1 VRGDKR
7 SIRFDNFLKVV
18 KSLNFKYSIKQL
30 KMKSK
35 TLLRVT
41 VFVTLFYA
49 FGHIAGHLTRK
60 QTTDP
65 VDKEVIRQMEQY
77 KFNVNGSM
85 RSWDNFYE
93 ALSLDAALVLVVFA
107 IIFWVLSGIAE
118 KYPSVVYSLLWPILI
133 CFIGFTITHFLY
145 VFMIPTVT
153 SLVICILII
162 AAMIQLRRHVDI
174 R

>member
-1 VRGDKR
+1 
-7 SIRFDNFLKVV
+7 
-18 KSLNFKYSIKQL
+18 
-30 KMKSK
+30 MKPK
-35 TLLRVT
+35 ILLRIT

-49 FGHIAGHLTRK
+49 FGHIMGHLTRK

-93 ALSLDAALVLVVFA
+93 ALSLDSALVLVVFT
-107 IIFWVLSGIAE
+107 IMFWILSGIVE
-118 KYPSVVYSLLWPILI
+118 KHPGVVYNLLWPILI

-145 VFMIPTVT
+145 VFMIPTVM
-153 SLVICILII
+153 SLITCILII
-162 AAMIQLRRHVDI
+162 TTMIQIRRHPGYTLKG
-174 R
+174 

>member
-1 VRGDKR
+1 
-7 SIRFDNFLKVV
+7 
-18 KSLNFKYSIKQL
+18 
-30 KMKSK
+30 MKPK
-35 TLLRVT
+35 IILRIT

-49 FGHIAGHLTRK
+49 FGHIMGHLTRK

-93 ALSLDAALVLVVFA
+93 ALSLDSALVLLVFA
-107 IIFWVLSGIAE
+107 VMFWMLSGLTG
-118 KYPSVVYSLLWPILI
+118 KYPWVVYKLLWPILI

-145 VFMIPTVT
+145 VFMIPTVM
-153 SLVICILII
+153 SLIVCMLIT
-162 AAMIQLRRHVDI
+162 ATLIQLRRQPEHALKV
-174 R
+174 

>member
-1 VRGDKR
+1 
-7 SIRFDNFLKVV
+7 
-18 KSLNFKYSIKQL
+18 
-30 KMKSK
+30 MKPK
-35 TLLRVT
+35 ITLRIT

-49 FGHIAGHLTRK
+49 FGHIMGHLTRK

-65 VDKEVIRQMEQY
+65 VNKEVIRQMEQY

-93 ALSLDAALVLVVFA
+93 ALSLDSAIVLVVFA
-107 IIFWVLSGIAE
+107 LIFWLLSGMSE
-118 KYPSVVYSLLWPILI
+118 KYPRVVYQLLWPILL

-153 SLVICILII
+153 SLITCILII
-162 AAMIQLRRHVDI
+162 AAMIPLRKHE
-174 R
+174 

>member
-1 VRGDKR
+1 
-7 SIRFDNFLKVV
+7 
-18 KSLNFKYSIKQL
+18 
-30 KMKSK
+30 MKI
-35 TLLRVT
+35 LLRIT

-49 FGHIAGHLTRK
+49 FGHIMGHFTRK
-60 QTTDP
+60 ETTDP
-65 VDKEVIRQMEQY
+65 IDKEVIRQMEQY

-93 ALSLDAALVLVVFA
+93 ALSLDSALVLVVFA
-107 IIFWVLSGIAE
+107 IIFWMLSGMAE
-118 KYPSVVYSLLWPILI
+118 KYTRVVYTLLWPILI

-153 SLVICILII
+153 SLVTCILVI
-162 AAMIQLRRHVDI
+162 AAMIQI

>member
-1 VRGDKR
+1 
-7 SIRFDNFLKVV
+7 
-18 KSLNFKYSIKQL
+18 
-30 KMKSK
+30 MKPK
-35 TLLRVT
+35 ILLRIT

-49 FGHIAGHLTRK
+49 FGHIMGHLTRK

-93 ALSLDAALVLVVFA
+93 ALSLDSALVLVVFA
-107 IIFWVLSGIAE
+107 FIFWILSGIAE
-118 KYPSVVYSLLWPILI
+118 KHPGIVYKLLWPILI

-145 VFMIPTVT
+145 VFMIPTVM
-153 SLVICILII
+153 SLITCILII
-162 AAMIQLRRHVDI
+162 TTMIQVRRQPGYTLK
-174 R
+174 